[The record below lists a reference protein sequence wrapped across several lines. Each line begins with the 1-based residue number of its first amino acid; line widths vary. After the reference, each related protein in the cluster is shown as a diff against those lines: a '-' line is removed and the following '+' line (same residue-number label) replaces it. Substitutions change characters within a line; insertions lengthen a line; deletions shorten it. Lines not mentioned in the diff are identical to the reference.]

1 MNDISNKNISLLTK
15 FYSELILIDRLSK
28 LTAETYKISV
38 QEFLQWC
45 GTNQHE
51 IQTLEAKDLMY
62 YLVWRKTNGSTE
74 LTIAKD
80 ISALRAF
87 GSFLVRLKLW
97 TENIAL
103 VLDRPKSARPLPGV
117 LTVSQVE
124 ALLSSIDVSK
134 PLGIRDRAL
143 FELIYSCGLRIS
155 EAAGLLIGN
164 LHLSEHLILVRGK
177 GDKERIVPF
186 GDVAFEKLNIYLK
199 EVRPSLVK
207 ERSVPEVFVNYK
219 GGPISRK
226 GIWKRF
232 QELETL
238 SGVTAKVHTLRHS
251 FATHLLSGGADL
263 RSVQEL
269 LGHSD
274 LATTQIYTHVT
285 EEQLKSYHHEY
296 FPNHNNEKDT

>member
-124 ALLSSIDVSK
+124 ALLSSIDV
-134 PLGIRDRAL
+134 L
-143 FELIYSCGLRIS
+143 
-155 EAAGLLIGN
+155 
-164 LHLSEHLILVRGK
+164 
-177 GDKERIVPF
+177 
-186 GDVAFEKLNIYLK
+186 
-199 EVRPSLVK
+199 
-207 ERSVPEVFVNYK
+207 
-219 GGPISRK
+219 
-226 GIWKRF
+226 
-232 QELETL
+232 
-238 SGVTAKVHTLRHS
+238 
-251 FATHLLSGGADL
+251 
-263 RSVQEL
+263 
-269 LGHSD
+269 
-274 LATTQIYTHVT
+274 
-285 EEQLKSYHHEY
+285 
-296 FPNHNNEKDT
+296 